1 MSGSKMG
8 EIAKRKGIASM
19 ARSKVGGVGAQ
30 LLAKMGWKEGTGL
43 GARKDG
49 LKEPVRHRRR
59 QAKEEGLGRKNS
71 AMDDNWWMKLMEN
84 AYGSPKDGQAVDLF
98 EACEGRRCRPHG
110 TAKLARIEA
119 HDRAAQRV
127 GICSDIKTAAASA
140 LVQETPESLTGCSG
154 ASIMNTKTEKTIPG
168 GESENVENKVV
179 VKKVKRSLG
188 LRIDGI
194 ETQNL
199 KDRVK
204 FGRHV
209 KSQRTTEDG
218 GAVGSSLG
226 SKISLK
232 VGATILKRRT
242 RRQKEKS

>member
-1 MSGSKMG
+1 MG

-19 ARSKVGGVGAQ
+19 GCSKVGGVGAQ

-71 AMDDNWWMKLMEN
+71 TMDDNWWMKLMEN
-84 AYGSPKDGQAVDLF
+84 AYGSPKDGEAVDLF

-119 HDRAAQRV
+119 HDRAAQRT
-127 GICSDIKTAAASA
+127 GNCSDTKVVAVSAS
-140 LVQETPESLTGCSG
+140 VQETSESLNGRNE
-154 ASIMNTKTEKTIPG
+154 ASLMSTKTEKTIPD
-168 GESENVENKVV
+168 GESENVQNKVV
-179 VKKVKRSLG
+179 VCKVKGSSEHHVNGTKTR
-188 LRIDGI
+188 
-194 ETQNL
+194 NL
-199 KDRVK
+199 KERAKLDRC
-204 FGRHV
+204 V
-209 KSQRTTEDG
+209 KSLRTIEDD
-218 GAVGSSLG
+218 GAVGSNPG
-226 SKISLK
+226 SRISLK
-232 VGATILKRRT
+232 VGATILKKRK